1 MGEEPKVRVPK
12 ARVEVSFVKI
22 TAAGGDRTRL
32 FGLTK
37 EGEVFEF
44 HPPAKGWVP
53 LPMVR
58 ASR

>member
-1 MGEEPKVRVPK
+1 M
-12 ARVEVSFVKI
+12 SFVKI
-22 TAAGGDRTRL
+22 TAAGGGRTRL

-37 EGEVFEF
+37 KGGEVFEL
-44 HPPAKGWVP
+44 HPPAKGWVL